1 MSVGELVQGCFRE
14 RSVTCKRL
22 EGARTDHIGLQA
34 AVYDLPETAFV
45 TCYGQPGCTATWN
58 SVLRRL
64 LATKAN
70 HAAVFAAMRDACGV
84 ILALCP
90 PAREA
95 GDTTRLLLTF
105 VAVAMAHKAPRDDVD
120 FFRQVLHEI
129 ATRTGCPEVATSV
142 NMFITL
148 YFE

>member
-1 MSVGELVQGCFRE
+1 MSACQRVKDCFLS
-14 RSVTCKRL
+14 RSVTCTRL
-22 EGARTDHIGLQA
+22 KDVSATHAELQA
-34 AVYDLPETAFV
+34 AFYSLPETAFV

-90 PAREA
+90 PLREA
-95 GDTTRLLLTF
+95 GDTTWLLLTF

-142 NMFITL
+142 NMFISL